1 MRELIG
7 IVFGDIAV
15 LCVPFSMVM
24 HSLGCVIWPVVLI
37 GIVCGLIAF
46 AVD

>member
-7 IVFGDIAV
+7 ETLGDIAV
-15 LCVPFSMVM
+15 LCVPISMVM